1 MTVSM
6 RASLSAIGRQLHA
19 GYMPTL
25 AKSLPSELQDLVVQL
40 VALEGGKREPNER
53 SIGRLQTSAA
63 TAVVINRGANRT
75 TD

>member
-19 GYMPTL
+19 SYMPTL
-25 AKSLPSELQDLVVQL
+25 ARPLPSELQDLVVQL
-40 VALEGGKREPNER
+40 VALERGKRGSTER